1 MDSDLQSQKMNGGWH
16 FGIEDMRSD
25 EEEEEE
31 NNGIVTI
38 HDCKNKME

>member
-1 MDSDLQSQKMNGGWH
+1 MDSDLQSQKMKGWWH

-25 EEEEEE
+25 EEEEEK
-31 NNGIVTI
+31 NGIVTI

>member
-1 MDSDLQSQKMNGGWH
+1 MDSDLQSQKMKGWWH
-16 FGIEDMRSD
+16 FGIEELRSD
-25 EEEEEE
+25 EEEE

>member
-25 EEEEEE
+25 EE